1 MTTLADSAQK
11 QLRQFIEQ
19 VERLED
25 EKKAIAD
32 DIRDKFAEAKAIGF
46 DPKAMKQVLKL
57 RKKNRDERR
66 EEEAVLDTY
75 LAALG
80 MIDEEVDA

>member
-19 VERLED
+19 IERLED

-32 DIRDKFAEAKAIGF
+32 DIRDKFSEAKAIGF

-80 MIDEEVDA
+80 MIDDEVDA